1 MDAFFASV
9 EQRDH
14 PQLKGKPIV
23 VGGRGGRGVVA
34 AASYEARQ
42 YGVRSAM
49 PSRLARQ
56 KCPHL
61 IFVPHRFDVYKSV
74 SQEIRSIF
82 YEYTDLVEP
91 LSLDEAYLDVT
102 TNKPNHKSAIYIA
115 QQIRKRIYAQTQLTA
130 SAGVSINKFLAKV
143 ASDINKPDGLK
154 VILPEE
160 VDDFMKTLPIEK
172 FFGVGKVTAQR
183 LKAQNIHTGKD
194 LQKYNL
200 IELVELFGKL
210 GKYLHEV
217 IHGNDN
223 RMVKSNRLRKSFS
236 IERTFDTNLETK
248 ESILAKI
255 QELCL
260 KLHRSMQDK
269 GVKGKT
275 VNLKFRYADFT
286 TYTRS
291 KSFMDFMD
299 DLTTLQDTACQLF
312 INAWDDES
320 SLRLIGIGYSKL
332 NTEIPESQLQ
342 FPF

>member
-14 PQLKGKPIV
+14 PQLRGKPIA
-23 VGGRGGRGVVA
+23 VGGNGGRGVVA
-34 AASYEARQ
+34 AASYEARK

-49 PSRLARQ
+49 PSRLAKQ

-74 SQEIRSIF
+74 SQEIRDIF
-82 YEYTDLVEP
+82 YQYTDLVEP

-102 TNKPNHKSAIYIA
+102 INKPNHKSAIYIA
-115 QQIRKRIYAQTQLTA
+115 EQIRKKILQQTQLTA

-143 ASDINKPDGLK
+143 ASDINKPNGLK
-154 VILPEE
+154 VILPVE
-160 VDDFMKTLPIEK
+160 VEDFMKTLPIEK

-183 LKAQNIHTGKD
+183 LKAQNIRTGAD
-194 LQKYNL
+194 LQKYTL

-210 GKYLHEV
+210 GKYLYEV
-217 IHGNDN
+217 IHGNDH
-223 RMVKSNRLRKSFS
+223 RIVKSNRVRKSFS
-236 IERTFDTNLETK
+236 IERTFDTNLETQNHI
-248 ESILAKI
+248 EAKI
-255 QELCL
+255 KELCL
-260 KLHRSMQDK
+260 KLHTSMEDK

-275 VNLKFRYADFT
+275 INLKFRYADFT
-286 TYTRS
+286 TYTRT
-291 KSFMDFMD
+291 KSYLDFMD
-299 DLTTLQDTACQLF
+299 DLDTLQNTACGLF
-312 INAWDDES
+312 INAWDGES